1 MASILSTV
9 RSVQIRIFWGYAVF
23 GKVTKGMEVVKKIES
38 VHTHTVGPFENVP
51 KQDVVIQKVERI
63 KAH

>member
-23 GKVTKGMEVVKKIES
+23 SKVTKGMDVVKKIES
-38 VHTHTVGPFENVP
+38 VATGNVGRFQDVP
-51 KQDVVIQKVERI
+51 KQDVMIEKVELI
-63 KAH
+63 EK